1 MNVSLAHKARQN
13 RIAALEYLRRTKQ
26 GAEAEAEVLNLFAHR
41 ARQKAKP
48 VFFSVRARMED
59 DVRIAA

>member
-1 MNVSLAHKARQN
+1 MNVSLAQKARQN

-26 GAEAEAEVLNLFAHR
+26 GAEAEVEVLNLFAHR

-48 VFFSVRARMED
+48 IFCSVRAQMD
-59 DVRIAA
+59 DERIAA

>member
-1 MNVSLAHKARQN
+1 MNISLAQKARQN

-26 GAEAEAEVLNLFAHR
+26 GAEAEGEVLNFFAHR

-48 VFFSVRARMED
+48 VFFSVRGRMD
-59 DVRIAA
+59 DERIAA